1 MQTPKSPTSEKG
13 RVPERR
19 ALGKGLDSLL
29 PRIVPPGSPAPAPA
43 PAMESGRPLEIPLSQ
58 IERNPFQTRTVYD
71 EAALDEL
78 ADSIRATGVIQPIL
92 LRPLPQSRY
101 QLIAGE
107 RRWLAAQRAGL
118 AAIPAIL
125 RQVSD
130 EQVLEITIV
139 ENLQR
144 VDLNPM
150 EQAKAFHRL
159 SREFGMTQEQMAI
172 RTGKDRSSIANFL
185 RLLRLPTAV
194 QEMVEG
200 GQLSFGHARALLALE
215 TASDMET
222 AARRMYSAGLSVR
235 QAETLV
241 RSYRPGVL
249 DDEPKRAGKERA
261 EPQVDPNVADAEQ
274 RLRAALGMRVKVEDK
289 NGRGR
294 VIIEYAQLDDF
305 DTILERLTGGA

>member
-1 MQTPKSPTSEKG
+1 MNTPKSPVTDKN
-13 RVPERR
+13 RAPERR

-29 PRIVPPGSPAPAPA
+29 PRIVPPAPALPSIPA
-43 PAMESGRPLEIPLSQ
+43 SESGRPLEIALQQ

-92 LRPLPQSRY
+92 VRPLPDGRF

-107 RRWLAAQRAGL
+107 RRWLAAQRADL
-118 AAIPAIL
+118 AAIPAIV
-125 RQVSD
+125 RSVSD

-144 VDLNPM
+144 VDLNPI

-185 RLLRLPTAV
+185 RLLRLPEPV
-194 QEMVEG
+194 QEMVAS
-200 GQLSFGHARALLALE
+200 GQLSFGHARALLSLDSPSDIE
-215 TASDMET
+215 TV
-222 AARRMYSAGLSVR
+222 ARRILSAGLSVR
-235 QAETLV
+235 QAEALV
-241 RSYRPGVL
+241 RSFRPGVL
-249 DDEPKRAGKERA
+249 DEKPKQAAA
-261 EPQVDPNVADAEQ
+261 EPPPTDPNVADAEE
-274 RLRAALGMRVKVEDK
+274 RLRSALGMRVRIEDK
-289 NGRGR
+289 NGHGR
-294 VIIEYAQLDDF
+294 LIIEYATLDDF
-305 DTILERLTGGA
+305 DVLVDKLS

>member
-1 MQTPKSPTSEKG
+1 MNTPKSPSSDKH
-13 RVPERR
+13 RAPERR

-29 PRIVPPGSPAPAPA
+29 PRIVPQAVTPAAPLPAD
-43 PAMESGRPLEIPLSQ
+43 SGRPLEIPLMQ

-78 ADSIRATGVIQPIL
+78 ADSIRATGIIQPIL
-92 LRPLPQSRY
+92 VRPLPHARY

-107 RRWLAAQRAGL
+107 RRWLAAQRADLGT
-118 AAIPAIL
+118 IPAIV
-125 RQVSD
+125 RSVSD

-144 VDLNPM
+144 VDLNPI

-185 RLLRLPTAV
+185 RLLRLPEPV
-194 QEMVEG
+194 QEMVSS
-200 GQLSFGHARALLALE
+200 GQLSFGHARALLALDSPSDIE
-215 TASDMET
+215 TV
-222 AARRMYSAGLSVR
+222 ARRILSAGLSVR
-235 QAETLV
+235 QAEALI
-241 RSYRPGVL
+241 RSFRPGIL
-249 DDEPKRAGKERA
+249 DEKPRKTSPEASST
-261 EPQVDPNVADAEQ
+261 PSDPNIADAEA
-274 RLRAALGMRVKVEDK
+274 RLRSALGMRVRIEDK

-294 VIIEYAQLDDF
+294 LIIEYATLDDF
-305 DTILERLTGGA
+305 DVLVEKLG